1 MRVAVCGFSLYGIVS
16 LFGSTQGLVKDFCPN
31 LQVLMFVGIGFIW
44 AMALTMVART
54 RLDTPKLPLIVLGTE
69 VPTKLRAY
77 T

>member
-1 MRVAVCGFSLYGIVS
+1 MRVAVWVLTLRDHVAPQEHARIV
-16 LFGSTQGLVKDFCPN
+16 KNFCPN